1 MLQSKRSSQDE
12 VDVEK
17 APLVDQPSL
26 HVNSK
31 YQLESPLQYRGACGG
46 KAGPI
51 ILEVFDVLWLAYVIY
66 LMFQAIYSIYLLD
79 FGKISD
85 YAQYYVG
92 VPNHNF
98 TTVDV
103 SPMVGAVG
111 WVGLLS
117 GADAIAFGWLLW
129 ALIVASSNCQAI
141 LQFRQGAT
149 DEQHDQ
155 LPYPPL
161 KLSVWWSIFI
171 FVLWSI
177 ALGAGVYY
185 YYWLYNKY
193 GQLENIIGFLSLMFL
208 VVLFGIF
215 STVLGVCRRMR
226 DGWDACLRCCKSP
239 CYDC

>member
-1 MLQSKRSSQDE
+1 MLQSKRVGDE
-12 VDVEK
+12 PDVEK
-17 APLVDQPSL
+17 AALIENETPSL

-46 KAGPI
+46 KAGPVI
-51 ILEVFDVLWLAYVIY
+51 IELLDVLWLAFVLY
-66 LMFQAIYSIYLLD
+66 LIFQAIYSIYLLD

-85 YAQYYVG
+85 YAQFYVG

-98 TTVDV
+98 TTVNL
-103 SPMVGAVG
+103 SPLLGSVG

-117 GADAIAFGWLLW
+117 GADAMAFGWLLW

-141 LQFRQGAT
+141 LRHRKDTAT
-149 DEQHDQ
+149 DQ
-155 LPYPPL
+155 LPFPPV
-161 KLSVWWSIFI
+161 KLSVWWSVFI
-171 FVLWSI
+171 FALWSI
-177 ALGAGVYY
+177 ALGAAVYY
-185 YYWLYNKY
+185 YYWLYNQY
-193 GQLENIIGFLSLMFL
+193 GQLENIVGFLSLMFL